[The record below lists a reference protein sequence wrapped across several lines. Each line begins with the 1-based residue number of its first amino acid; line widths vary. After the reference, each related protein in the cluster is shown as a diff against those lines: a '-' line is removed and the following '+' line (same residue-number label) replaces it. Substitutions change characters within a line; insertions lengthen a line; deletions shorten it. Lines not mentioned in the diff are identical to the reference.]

1 MLRKKTITRD
11 MRKMKG
17 DGEIDK
23 REKKW
28 ANTTLFLFKKNF
40 FPRIIC

>member
-1 MLRKKTITRD
+1 MSNENFQNLPSVAQWWD

-28 ANTTLFLFKKNF
+28 ANTTLFLF
-40 FPRIIC
+40 